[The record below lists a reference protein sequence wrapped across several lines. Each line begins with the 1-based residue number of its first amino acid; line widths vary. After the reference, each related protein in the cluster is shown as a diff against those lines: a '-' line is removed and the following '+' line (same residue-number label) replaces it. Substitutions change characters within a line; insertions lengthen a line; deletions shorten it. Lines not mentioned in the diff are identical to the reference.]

1 MATKEEIHSDLAV
14 PPGEFLAEVLEDLG
28 MSQADLAR
36 RMGRPAQAINEIVK
50 GTKSLTPETALQLEH
65 VVGVPAHIWLG
76 LEAEY
81 RLVLARQAESLEIDQ
96 ETQLLEAFP
105 YKEMVGLACVAP
117 VRKAQDK
124 VRELRRFFGVAS
136 LAQLGQQPAYAPAFR
151 VGGGARQPSE
161 YGLAAW
167 LHCGH
172 VQAQA
177 TEVAPFSETAL
188 RASISELRSLTMAPA
203 AEVASVLRVRLAD
216 CGIVFTLFPHFPK
229 TYAQGATFWVTP
241 RQKAVVLSSIRGKW
255 ADIFW
260 FSLFH
265 ELGHLL
271 LHGNATFVEVEGGQG
286 TRDSAEEEADAFA
299 RDALIPAADYA
310 AFAEARD
317 FSTAAIT
324 RFASS
329 VEIHPGVVV
338 GRLQHERLLPMNQCI
353 QLRERYEFGAG
364 AEASAS
370 SQRRR
375 KSGLP

>member
-1 MATKEEIHSDLAV
+1 MATREEIHSDLAV
-14 PPGEFLAEVLEDLG
+14 PPGEYLSEVLDDLD

-50 GTKSLTPETALQLEH
+50 GTKALTPETALQLEH

-81 RLVLARQAESLEIDQ
+81 RLTLARQTESAEVDK

-105 YKEMVGLACVAP
+105 YKQMAELACVAP

-177 TEVAPFSETAL
+177 TEVASFSETAL
-188 RASISELRSLTMAPA
+188 RASIPELRRLTMAPA
-203 AEVASVLRVRLAD
+203 AEVASALRVRLAD
-216 CGIVFTLFPHFPK
+216 CGIVFALFPHFPK

-286 TRDSAEEEADAFA
+286 TRDSAEEEADSFA
-299 RDALIPAADYA
+299 RDALIPAADFA
-310 AFAEARD
+310 AFAGTLD
-317 FSTAAIT
+317 FGPGAIT
-324 RFASS
+324 NFASAM
-329 VEIHPGVVV
+329 EIHPGVVV
-338 GRLQHERLLPMNQCI
+338 GRLQHEQLLPVNQGI

-364 AEASAS
+364 AAAA
-370 SQRRR
+370 
-375 KSGLP
+375 

>member
-1 MATKEEIHSDLAV
+1 MATREEIHSDLAV
-14 PPGEFLAEVLEDLG
+14 PPGEYLSEVLDDLG

-50 GTKSLTPETALQLEH
+50 GTKALTPETALQLEH

-81 RLVLARQAESLEIDQ
+81 RLTLARQAESAEIER

-105 YKEMVGLACVAP
+105 YKEMVSLACVAP

-151 VGGGARQPSE
+151 VGGGTRQPSE
-161 YGLAAW
+161 FGLAAW

-172 VQAQA
+172 VQAQS
-177 TEVAPFSETAL
+177 TEVAPFSEAVL
-188 RASISELRSLTMAPA
+188 RAAIPEIRRLTMAPA
-203 AEVASVLRVRLAD
+203 EEVASALRTQLAA
-216 CGIVFTLFPHFPK
+216 CGVVFALFPHFPK

-271 LHGNATFVEVEGGQG
+271 LHGNATFVEVEG
-286 TRDSAEEEADAFA
+286 DARRA
-299 RDALIPAADYA
+299 RFL
-310 AFAEARD
+310 
-317 FSTAAIT
+317 
-324 RFASS
+324 
-329 VEIHPGVVV
+329 
-338 GRLQHERLLPMNQCI
+338 
-353 QLRERYEFGAG
+353 
-364 AEASAS
+364 
-370 SQRRR
+370 
-375 KSGLP
+375 